1 MSFIVEI
8 IFYHALITIYHFSS
22 YGKKKKKIVHIFC
35 VNLDLFIAK
44 VLFETMRLIINL
56 MGLGG

>member
-1 MSFIVEI
+1 M
-8 IFYHALITIYHFSS
+8 
-22 YGKKKKKIVHIFC
+22 KKKKKKKTIVHVFC